1 MSSATR
7 PKIHS
12 DPPPKRSSFALR
24 YYDFA
29 DGNSDL
35 SPRPTLIP
43 PFPSFPTTSTPRTPS
58 KQTRNWDAI
67 ETNQRNRLHS
77 FTTRELLNLDAIT
90 ERPMA
95 ASTLSDVPILAL
107 LRRTQ
112 WDSTGRLFG
121 RKEAIIIDDWGQS
134 REEEG
139 GMYGSWNSRNEYVWE
154 ALRPILTIA
163 NQYLLSSH
171 MLPWFDALLISPRR
185 PVPPE
190 RNLLDVPDL
199 QYFSPRHPAY
209 NIEDTKRARDKILS
223 DVLLDKYDILFS
235 FFEPGK
241 NPYTGEI
248 DTDADENMY
257 PDQNTLAF
265 ADIRWS
271 KRNSGDDKETLCY
284 NIVLML
290 NVDFVTP
297 LIVDKYLNHA
307 ERYAISW
314 RIAVV
319 IVHELVHA
327 IELVRNYPSR
337 EVKMITP
344 PASIEPYFE
353 DEALA
358 ELGYSYENA
367 VNGGYIE
374 TMLNGT
380 IWKNRPLGYWLVT
393 PWPTMEMILTYTSS
407 IENPQLDGDPQ
418 PPNYKYLHPIPVTVY
433 EDVQSISF
441 WEHAVRPY
449 GQKILYYRTMR
460 SSVGIKVE
468 DDYVWGRD
476 DITGRVN
483 VSPLRNESKLF
494 INDLERLKNAVNC
507 TPEEKEILQ
516 IGNKLIKTAEYG
528 AAFWSDSIVQRQ
540 NINEYIMMIEDNE
553 INNLKDDSNR
563 IQMFNILMKAT
574 EKHISLMQNQ
584 LRIDELNR
592 SISSDRRIDLL
603 KFNRGMRAL
612 IHRVKLEWQIERSD
626 PVIHLST
633 ILNHLEMALMY
644 ILVPDQLTQ
653 LVDTEDHREIN
664 VISQA
669 RTEFISGDVASCQET
684 ISRIHQN
691 LGTSSYAIT
700 CAGVLDLACA
710 FECGHQIWDDTQYE
724 LAKRYFARIR
734 YLIGLYD
741 GGKRKWI
748 ELLGSWMKFTRDLLN
763 SLDSGVMHG
772 IGVLTM
778 STRKKRKFAKDIGE
792 DAPPYRHQEKI

>member
-1 MSSATR
+1 MSSTTG
-7 PKIHS
+7 PKMHYDS
-12 DPPPKRSSFALR
+12 QPKRSSFALR

-29 DGNSDL
+29 DGHSDL
-35 SPRPTLIP
+35 TPRPTLIP
-43 PFPSFPTTSTPRTPS
+43 PFPSFSSTPTSRTPS
-58 KQTRNWDAI
+58 SQIRDWNTI
-67 ETNQRNRLHS
+67 ETHQRNRLHS

-112 WDSTGRLFG
+112 WDSTGRKFG
-121 RKEAIIIDDWGQS
+121 RKKAIPIDDWGQS
-134 REEEG
+134 GEEEG
-139 GMYGSWNSRNEYVWE
+139 GMYGNWTSGNEHVWK
-154 ALRPILTIA
+154 ALRPSLSIA
-163 NQYLLSSH
+163 NQYLMSSH
-171 MLPWFDALLISPRR
+171 TLPWFDALLLASRR
-185 PVPPE
+185 PIPPE
-190 RNLLDVPDL
+190 RNLLYVPGL
-199 QYFSPRHPAY
+199 QCFSPRHLAY
-209 NIEDTKRARDKILS
+209 KIEDTTKARDKILS
-223 DVLLDKYDILFS
+223 DVLLEKHDILFS

-248 DTDADENMY
+248 DVDTDENMY

-265 ADIRWS
+265 ADIRWN
-271 KRNSGDDKETLCY
+271 KRNPGDDKENPCY

-290 NVDFVTP
+290 NVDFITP
-297 LIVDKYLNHA
+297 LIVDKHLNHA

-319 IVHELVHA
+319 IVHELIHA
-327 IELVRNYPSR
+327 IELVRIHPSR
-337 EVKMITP
+337 EVKMMTP

-353 DEALA
+353 EEALA

-374 TMLNGT
+374 TMLNDT

-433 EDVQSISF
+433 EDGQSISF

-449 GQKILYYRTMR
+449 VHKVLYYRTMR

-468 DDYVWGRD
+468 DEYVWGRD

-483 VSPLRNESKLF
+483 VSPLRNESKSF
-494 INDLERLKNAVNC
+494 IDNMERLKKSVNC
-507 TPEEKEILQ
+507 TPEEKKILQ

-528 AAFWSDSIVQRQ
+528 ATFWSDSIEQRQ
-540 NINEYIMMIEDNE
+540 SINEYVMMIEETEMN
-553 INNLKDDSNR
+553 ILKDKNNR
-563 IQMFNILMKAT
+563 VQVFNILMKAT

-584 LRIDELNR
+584 LRIDELN
-592 SISSDRRIDLL
+592 SNISADRRIDLL

-612 IHRVKLEWQIERSD
+612 IHKVKLEWQIELCH
-626 PVIHLST
+626 PVIRLNT

-644 ILVPDQLTQ
+644 IFVPDQLTQ
-653 LVDTEDHREIN
+653 LIDTEDQKEIN
-664 VISQA
+664 MISEA
-669 RTEFISGDVASCQET
+669 GIEFISGDVESCQET

-691 LGTSSYAIT
+691 PGTSSYAIT
-700 CAGVLDLACA
+700 CAGLLDLACA
-710 FECGHQIWDDTQYE
+710 FESGRRVWDDKQYKLTQ
-724 LAKRYFARIR
+724 RYFARIR
-734 YLIGLYD
+734 YLARLYD
-741 GGKRKWI
+741 GGKREWI
-748 ELLGSWMKFTRDLLN
+748 ELLGHWIRFARDLVN
-763 SLDSGVMHG
+763 SLDYGGMHG
-772 IGVLTM
+772 TGTITI
-778 STRKKRKFAKDIGE
+778 STRKKRKFTRDMGE
-792 DAPPYRHQEKI
+792 DAPPYTQEEI

>member
-1 MSSATR
+1 MSSATG
-7 PKIHS
+7 PKMHS

-29 DGNSDL
+29 DGHSDL

-43 PFPSFPTTSTPRTPS
+43 PFPSFPTTSTSRNPS
-58 KQTRNWDAI
+58 NLKRNWDAI

-121 RKEAIIIDDWGQS
+121 RKEAIIIDDWGTG

-139 GMYGSWNSRNEYVWE
+139 G
-154 ALRPILTIA
+154 I
-163 NQYLLSSH
+163 
-171 MLPWFDALLISPRR
+171 

-199 QYFSPRHPAY
+199 QYFSPRHLAY
-209 NIEDTKRARDKILS
+209 NIEETKRARDKILS
-223 DVLLDKYDILFS
+223 AVLLDKYDILFS

-241 NPYTGEI
+241 NPYTGEVDI
-248 DTDADENMY
+248 DADENMY
-257 PDQNTLAF
+257 PDKNTLAF

-271 KRNSGDDKETLCY
+271 KRNPGDDKENPCY
-284 NIVLML
+284 NVLLML
-290 NVDFVTP
+290 NVDFITP

-337 EVKMITP
+337 EVKVITP

-353 DEALA
+353 EEALA

-380 IWKNRPLGYWLVT
+380 IWNNRPLGYWLVT
-393 PWPTMEMILTYTSS
+393 PWPTIEMILTYTSPT
-407 IENPQLDGDPQ
+407 ENPQLDGDPQ

-483 VSPLRNESKLF
+483 VSPLRNESKSF
-494 INDLERLKNAVNC
+494 IDDLERLKNALSC

-553 INNLKDDSNR
+553 INSLKDNNNK
-563 IQMFNILMKAT
+563 IQMFKILMKAT

-592 SISSDRRIDLL
+592 TISADRRIDLL

-612 IHRVKLEWQIERSD
+612 IHRVKLEWQIELSH

-669 RTEFISGDVASCQET
+669 RTEFISGDVGTCQET

-691 LGTSSYAIT
+691 PGTSSYAIT

-710 FECGHQIWDDTQYE
+710 FESGRRVCDDTQYE

-734 YLIGLYD
+734 YLTGLYD

-748 ELLGSWMKFTRDLLN
+748 ELLGSWIKFTRDLVN
-763 SLDSGVMHG
+763 SLDSGGMHG

-778 STRKKRKFAKDIGE
+778 STRKKRKLAKDAGE

>member
-1 MSSATR
+1 MSSATG
-7 PKIHS
+7 PKMHS
-12 DPPPKRSSFALR
+12 DPPAKRSSFALR

-29 DGNSDL
+29 DGHSDL
-35 SPRPTLIP
+35 TPRPTLIP
-43 PFPSFPTTSTPRTPS
+43 PFPSFSTTPPSRTPS
-58 KQTRNWDAI
+58 NQRRDWDTI

-107 LRRTQ
+107 LRKTQ
-112 WDSTGRLFG
+112 WDRTGTMFG
-121 RKEAIIIDDWGQS
+121 RKEAIIIDDWERSGD
-134 REEEG
+134 EEG
-139 GMYGSWNSRNEYVWE
+139 VMYGSWNSENGHVWK
-154 ALRPILTIA
+154 ALRPMLTIA

-171 MLPWFDALLISPRR
+171 MLPWFDALLLAPRK
-185 PVPPE
+185 PIPPE

-209 NIEDTKRARDKILS
+209 NIEDTRKARDKILN
-223 DVLLDKYDILFS
+223 DVLLEKHDILFS

-248 DTDADENMY
+248 DVDADENMY

-265 ADIRWS
+265 ADIRWN
-271 KRNSGDDKETLCY
+271 KRDPGDDRENPCY

-290 NVDFVTP
+290 NVDFITP

-327 IELVRNYPSR
+327 IELARNYPSR
-337 EVKMITP
+337 EIKMMTP

-353 DEALA
+353 EEALA

-449 GQKILYYRTMR
+449 GHKILYYRTMR

-468 DDYVWGRD
+468 DEYVWGRN

-483 VSPLRNESKLF
+483 VSPLRNESKSF
-494 INDLERLKNAVNC
+494 VDDVERLKNSVNC
-507 TPEEKEILQ
+507 TPEEKKILQ
-516 IGNKLIKTAEYG
+516 IGNKLIKTAGY
-528 AAFWSDSIVQRQ
+528 AAVFWSDSTVQRQ
-540 NINEYIMMIEDNE
+540 SINEYIMMIEDSE
-553 INNLKDDSNR
+553 MNNLKDKNIR
-563 IQMFNILMKAT
+563 VRMFNILMKAT
-574 EKHISLMQNQ
+574 ENHVSLMQNQ
-584 LRIDELNR
+584 LRIDELNHT
-592 SISSDRRIDLL
+592 ISADRRIDLL

-612 IHRVKLEWQIERSD
+612 IHRVKLEWQIELSH
-626 PVIHLST
+626 PVIRLST

-653 LVDTEDHREIN
+653 LIDTEDQKEIN

-669 RTEFISGDVASCQET
+669 RIEFISGNVESCQET
-684 ISRIHQN
+684 ISGIHQN
-691 LGTSSYAIT
+691 PGTSSYAIT
-700 CAGVLDLACA
+700 CAGLLNLACA
-710 FECGHQIWDDTQYE
+710 FASGRRVWDDAQNKLTQ
-724 LAKRYFARIR
+724 RYFARIR
-734 YLIGLYD
+734 YLTRLYD
-741 GGKRKWI
+741 GGKREWI
-748 ELLGSWMKFTRDLLN
+748 ELLGHWIKFAKDLGR
-763 SLDSGVMHG
+763 SLDYGGMHG
-772 IGVLTM
+772 IGMVTM
-778 STRKKRKFAKDIGE
+778 STRKKRNIARDMGE
-792 DAPPYRHQEKI
+792 DAPPYTQEDI

>member
-1 MSSATR
+1 MSSTTG
-7 PKIHS
+7 PKMHS
-12 DPPPKRSSFALR
+12 DPPPKPSSFALR

-29 DGNSDL
+29 DGHSDL
-35 SPRPTLIP
+35 TPRPTLIP
-43 PFPSFPTTSTPRTPS
+43 PFPSFSTTPTSRAPS
-58 KQTRNWDAI
+58 KQTRDWDTI
-67 ETNQRNRLHS
+67 ETHQRNRLHS

-107 LRRTQ
+107 LRKTQ
-112 WDSTGRLFG
+112 WDSTGRMFG
-121 RKEAIIIDDWGQS
+121 RKDAIIIDDWGQS
-134 REEEG
+134 GEEES
-139 GMYGSWNSRNEYVWE
+139 GMYGSWNSENEHVWK
-154 ALRPILTIA
+154 ALRPSLTIA

-171 MLPWFDALLISPRR
+171 MLPWFDALLLAPRK
-185 PVPPE
+185 PIPPE

-209 NIEDTKRARDKILS
+209 KIEDTRKARDKILS
-223 DVLLDKYDILFS
+223 DVLLDKHDILFS

-241 NPYTGEI
+241 NPYTGEV
-248 DTDADENMY
+248 DVDGDENMY

-265 ADIRWS
+265 ADIRWN
-271 KRNSGDDKETLCY
+271 KRNIGDDKESSCY

-290 NVDFVTP
+290 NVDFITP
-297 LIVDKYLNHA
+297 LIVDKFLNHA
-307 ERYAISW
+307 EQYAISW

-337 EVKMITP
+337 EVEMMTP

-353 DEALA
+353 EEALA

-418 PPNYKYLHPIPVTVY
+418 PPNHKYLHPIPVTVY
-433 EDVQSISF
+433 EDVQSMSF

-449 GQKILYYRTMR
+449 GHKILYYRTMR

-468 DDYVWGRD
+468 DEYVWGRN

-483 VSPLRNESKLF
+483 VSPLGNESKSF
-494 INDLERLKNAVNC
+494 VDEIEQLKKSVNC
-507 TPEEKEILQ
+507 TPEEKKILR
-516 IGNKLIKTAEYG
+516 IGSKLIKTAEYG
-528 AAFWSDSIVQRQ
+528 ATFWSDSIEQRQ
-540 NINEYIMMIEDNE
+540 SINEYVMMIEETEMNT
-553 INNLKDDSNR
+553 LKDKNNR
-563 IQMFNILMKAT
+563 VQVFNILLKAT

-592 SISSDRRIDLL
+592 TISADRRIDLL

-612 IHRVKLEWQIERSD
+612 IHRVKLEWQIELSH
-626 PVIHLST
+626 PVIRLSAV
-633 ILNHLEMALMY
+633 LNHLEMALMY

-653 LVDTEDHREIN
+653 LTDTEDQKEIN
-664 VISQA
+664 IISQA
-669 RTEFISGDVASCQET
+669 GIEFISGDVGSCQET
-684 ISRIHQN
+684 ISEIHKN
-691 LGTSSYAIT
+691 P
-700 CAGVLDLACA
+700 
-710 FECGHQIWDDTQYE
+710 GHPPCDFASGRRAWDDTQQK
-724 LAKRYFARIR
+724 LTQRYFARIR
-734 YLIGLYD
+734 YLTRLYD
-741 GGKRKWI
+741 GGKREWI
-748 ELLGSWMKFTRDLLN
+748 ELLGHWMKFAKDLVN
-763 SLDSGVMHG
+763 DLDYGGMHG
-772 IGVLTM
+772 IGMITM
-778 STRKKRKFAKDIGE
+778 STRKKRKIARDMGE
-792 DAPPYRHQEKI
+792 DAPPYTQEEI